1 MCDLSRASMKKI
13 GNVADQLAFRLAI
26 EQAEAA
32 IGGSERPAEAAGAPN
47 ADKEAQRV
55 RRAPQGR
62 AEVRQRLPEGVRGF
76 ERARAA
82 RQAAEAAQLEALARK
97 AGLAP
102 DAAARLADGLRA
114 QIPNDWTFIMLS
126 PSQNS
131 AVVRWLSENSKRPVA
146 ALRLW
151 ARLFEVIRNDTGE
164 VMQTRDE
171 LAQWL
176 GVLPRDLS
184 SMMTELASINA
195 VRREKR
201 GREVRYYMNSTVATH
216 LPGPAARQAARES
229 DGPLLVVMR
238 GGQARGAPD

>member
-1 MCDLSRASMKKI
+1 MKKI
-13 GNVADQLAFRLAI
+13 GNAADQLAFRLAI
-26 EQAEAA
+26 GQAEAA
-32 IGGSERPAEAAGAPN
+32 LGGPGRPAEATESPEGGQEP
-47 ADKEAQRV
+47 QRLQE
-55 RRAPQGR
+55 APQRRVEG
-62 AEVRQRLPEGVRGF
+62 RQRPQEGVRSL

-82 RQAAEAAQLEALARK
+82 QKAAEAAQLETLARR
-97 AGLAP
+97 AGMAP

-114 QIPNDWTFIMLS
+114 QIPNDWTFVMLS

-131 AVVRWLSENSKRPVA
+131 AVVRWLNENSKRPQA
-146 ALRLW
+146 ATLLW

-164 VMQTRDE
+164 IMQTRDE

-201 GREVRYYMNSTVATH
+201 GREVRYFMNSTIATH
-216 LPGPAARQAARES
+216 LPGQAARQAARDA
-229 DGPLLVVMR
+229 DGPLLVVMQ
-238 GGQARGAPD
+238 GGKNQDRSD

>member
-1 MCDLSRASMKKI
+1 MKKI
-13 GNVADQLAFRLAI
+13 GNAADQLAFHAAI
-26 EQAEAA
+26 QQAEAA
-32 IGGSERPAEAAGAPN
+32 LRGAERPAEATGSPETG
-47 ADKEAQRV
+47 KGPH
-55 RRAPQGR
+55 RRQKASQGR
-62 AEVRQRLPEGVRGF
+62 VEGRQGLSEGVRSL
-76 ERARAA
+76 ERTRAA
-82 RQAAEAAQLEALARK
+82 QRAAEAAQLETLARK

-102 DAAARLADGLRA
+102 EAAARLADGLRA

-131 AVVRWLSENSKRPVA
+131 AVVRWLSENSDRPIA

-164 VMQTRDE
+164 IMQTREE

-201 GREVRYYMNSTVATH
+201 GREVRYFMNSTIATH
-216 LPGPAARQAARES
+216 LPGHAARQAAREA
-229 DGPLLVVMR
+229 DGPLLVVVQ
-238 GGQARGAPD
+238 GGQAQGRSD

>member
-1 MCDLSRASMKKI
+1 MKKI
-13 GNVADQLAFRLAI
+13 GSVADQLAFQLAI
-26 EQAEAA
+26 GQAEAA
-32 IGGSERPAEAAGAPN
+32 LRGSERAAEAAGRPEGGEEPQRSQKAPQRPAEAH
-47 ADKEAQRV
+47 
-55 RRAPQGR
+55 
-62 AEVRQRLPEGVRGF
+62 QRLPERVRSF

-82 RQAAEAAQLEALARK
+82 QKAAEAAQLEALACK
-97 AGLAP
+97 AGM
-102 DAAARLADGLRA
+102 DREAAARLADGLRA

-164 VMQTRDE
+164 VLQTRDE

-184 SMMTELASINA
+184 SIMTELASINA
-195 VRREKR
+195 VRREKK
-201 GREVRYYMNSTVATH
+201 GREVRYFMNSTIATH
-216 LPGPAARQAARES
+216 LPGAEARAKARKA
-229 DGPLLVVMR
+229 DGPLLVVMQ
-238 GGQARGAPD
+238 GGQAQKGSD

>member
-1 MCDLSRASMKKI
+1 MKKI
-13 GNVADQLAFRLAI
+13 GSVADQLAFQLAI

-32 IGGSERPAEAAGAPN
+32 LGGSERPAEAAGRP
-47 ADKEAQRV
+47 EGGEGSQRPQK
-55 RRAPQGR
+55 APQR
-62 AEVRQRLPEGVRGF
+62 PAEARQRLPEGVRSF

-82 RQAAEAAQLEALARK
+82 QRATEAAQLEALACK
-97 AGLAP
+97 AGM
-102 DAAARLADGLRA
+102 DRETAARLADGLRA

-164 VMQTRDE
+164 VLQTRDE

-184 SMMTELASINA
+184 SIMTELASINA
-195 VRREKR
+195 IRREKK
-201 GREVRYYMNSTVATH
+201 GREVRYFMNSTIATH
-216 LPGPAARQAARES
+216 LPGAEARAKAREA
-229 DGPLLVVMR
+229 DGPLLVVMQ
-238 GGQARGAPD
+238 GGQAPKGSD

>member
-1 MCDLSRASMKKI
+1 MTPIEGSMKKI
-13 GNVADQLAFRLAI
+13 GNAADQLAFRLAI
-26 EQAEAA
+26 ERAEAA
-32 IGGSERPAEAAGAPN
+32 MGGAERPAEAAGGQETGEGP
-47 ADKEAQRV
+47 
-55 RRAPQGR
+55 RRRQEPPQGR
-62 AEVRQRLPEGVRGF
+62 PEARQRLPEGVRSF

-82 RQAAEAAQLEALARK
+82 QRAAEAAQLEALARK
-97 AGLAP
+97 AGMDP
-102 DAAARLADGLRA
+102 DNAARLADGLRA

-164 VMQTRDE
+164 VMQTREE

-176 GVLPRDLS
+176 GVDGQNLS
-184 SMMTELASINA
+184 RIMTELASINA
-195 VRREKR
+195 IRREKR
-201 GREVRYYMNSTVATH
+201 GREVRYFMNSAVATH

-229 DGPLLVVMR
+229 DGPLLVVMQ
-238 GGQARGAPD
+238 GGQSRPGSD

>member
-1 MCDLSRASMKKI
+1 MKKI
-13 GNVADQLAFRLAI
+13 GNAADQLAFHAAI
-26 EQAEAA
+26 QQAEAA
-32 IGGSERPAEAAGAPN
+32 LGGAERPAEATGSPETG
-47 ADKEAQRV
+47 KGPH
-55 RRAPQGR
+55 RRQKAPQGR
-62 AEVRQRLPEGVRGF
+62 AEGRQGLSEGVRSL
-76 ERARAA
+76 ERTRAA
-82 RQAAEAAQLEALARK
+82 QRAAEAAQLEALARK

-102 DAAARLADGLRA
+102 EAAARLADGLRA

-131 AVVRWLSENSKRPVA
+131 AVVRWLSENSDRPIA

-164 VMQTRDE
+164 VMQTREE

-201 GREVRYYMNSTVATH
+201 GREVRYFMNSTIATH
-216 LPGPAARQAARES
+216 LPGYAARQAAREA
-229 DGPLLVVMR
+229 DGPLLMVVQ
-238 GGQARGAPD
+238 GGQAQGGSD